1 MLKSSIDL
9 SQGDCVKIKY
19 KLNSNEFST
28 FFSFILLSRYT
39 IVKYRVF
46 RADLINLFVFIELF
60 MRIRRIFQL
69 KQLNFNVTNKRF
81 HFDPPDTFLFSLSSK
96 FKLEKS
102 LRQGFYLKSSWN
114 RHICNT
120 CPQAL
125 KHILGLL
132 EMSKSYLTINKA
144 SSRVSFFVGFRNLT
158 FWLAVILSMS
168 PHDKQIY

>member
-1 MLKSSIDL
+1 MVAITFFSNICSELQRNKIPMLKSSIDL

-96 FKLEKS
+96 FKLEKTFTS
-102 LRQGFYLKSSWN
+102 R
-114 RHICNT
+114 
-120 CPQAL
+120 
-125 KHILGLL
+125 ILFKVV
-132 EMSKSYLTINKA
+132 M
-144 SSRVSFFVGFRNLT
+144 
-158 FWLAVILSMS
+158 
-168 PHDKQIY
+168 KQTYM